1 MTECVQTVEDIFKV
15 TLSSVMTDTSSGKNA
30 AMPDLIAVR
39 LVTDLFHPV
48 IVNLDR
54 KDITDI
60 TMMNVSLSY

>member
-1 MTECVQTVEDIFKV
+1 M